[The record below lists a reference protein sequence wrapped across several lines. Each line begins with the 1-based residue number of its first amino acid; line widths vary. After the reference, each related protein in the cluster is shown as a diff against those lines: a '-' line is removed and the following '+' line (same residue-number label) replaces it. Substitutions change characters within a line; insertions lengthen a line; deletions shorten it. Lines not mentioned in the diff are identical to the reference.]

1 MTNGGTSYDTPSLW
15 INNNTAFP
23 FTNVVITLNAYQ
35 GINNGSQTIVPSNQI
50 NGGTIPANTLYD
62 LVWSQNGGGTS
73 NPQPI
78 SGSNTSANLFTYDY
92 DDYYAGKA
100 PFPAECTVGT
110 ALCSDVGNFDVTMT
124 AMWNGQPIFAQFS
137 PDNTQDGGNVA
148 GTFVGWEG
156 IAPDGFSETTF
167 DSHSGIQAGV
177 LADIL
182 VGTPPGVPEPSTWA
196 MMLVGFAGLG
206 YAAFRTRKSARGAFA
221 A

>member
-1 MTNGGTSYDTPSLW
+1 
-15 INNNTAFP
+15 
-23 FTNVVITLNAYQ
+23 
-35 GINNGSQTIVPSNQI
+35 
-50 NGGTIPANTLYD
+50 
-62 LVWSQNGGGTS
+62 
-73 NPQPI
+73 
-78 SGSNTSANLFTYDY
+78 
-92 DDYYAGKA
+92 
-100 PFPAECTVGT
+100 
-110 ALCSDVGNFDVTMT
+110 VTMT

-206 YAAFRTRKSARGAFA
+206 YAAFRTRKSAHHRVTRRGVA
-221 A
+221 AGLLLVPAALRSTARIAATARPRRDGSAAAPATGWRC